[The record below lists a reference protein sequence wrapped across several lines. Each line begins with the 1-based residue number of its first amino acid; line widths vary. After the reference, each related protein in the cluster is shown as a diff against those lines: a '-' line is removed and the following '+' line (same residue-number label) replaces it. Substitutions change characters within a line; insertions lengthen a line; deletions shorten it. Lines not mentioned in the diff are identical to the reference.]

1 MNILRTPPRDRA
13 LIEGML
19 RVLPAFADL
28 APAQFQNVVRQCWV
42 LAAAR
47 GERVV
52 RAGEHPPGILA
63 VAYGSVKLAL
73 RNGGDEERV
82 FALLAARHTFGEA
95 AALLG
100 RAAPYDAVATNETKL
115 VVIPGAAVLALVES
129 EPRFA
134 KGWLRGLAEKEYAL
148 CAEFGAA
155 SLQSGAERLATYLG
169 QLAGVPGSNGECSV
183 ELPITKTLLAAR
195 LGMKKETLSRLLKQF
210 TARGVIVVGRAR
222 SLIVHRHRL
231 ATAARSADASLDAG
245 QVREEAPG

>member
-1 MNILRTPPRDRA
+1 MNVLRTPRRDRG

-28 APAQFQNVVRQCWV
+28 APAQLQGVVGHCWV
-42 LAAAR
+42 LAAPR
-47 GERVV
+47 GERIL

-63 VAYGSVKLAL
+63 VAYGCVKLAL
-73 RNGGDEERV
+73 RNGGDHERV

-95 AALLG
+95 PALLG
-100 RAAPYDAVATNETKL
+100 RAAPYEAVAMNETKL
-115 VVIPGAAVLALVES
+115 VVIPGAAVLALIES

-134 KGWLRGLAEKEYAL
+134 KAWLRSLAEKEYAL
-148 CAEFGAA
+148 CAEIGAA
-155 SLQSGAERLATYLG
+155 SLQTGAERLAGYLG
-169 QLAGVPGSNGECSV
+169 ELAGAGGGNAECRV

-210 TARGVIVVGRAR
+210 AARGVIVLGRAR
-222 SLIVHRHRL
+222 SLVVHRQRL
-231 ATAARSADASLDAG
+231 ATATGAVDAALDAG